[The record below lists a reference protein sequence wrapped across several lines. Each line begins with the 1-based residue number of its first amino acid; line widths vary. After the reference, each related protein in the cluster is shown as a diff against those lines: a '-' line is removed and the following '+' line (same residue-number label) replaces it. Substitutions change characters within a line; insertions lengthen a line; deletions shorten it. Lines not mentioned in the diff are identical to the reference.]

1 MASAS
6 AGAPGTAVAA
16 VTTAAAVLVVGLVVL
31 VAERPAMLAVSPG
44 RSAPAAGSASEGPR
58 PGPGAERAL
67 PEWAPGPSSTECTE
81 SRLDRGDGISGLR
94 VVAISAPGALGAPG
108 VDRT

>member
-1 MASAS
+1 M
-6 AGAPGTAVAA
+6 AA

-44 RSAPAAGSASEGPR
+44 RSAPAAGSATEGPR
-58 PGPGAERAL
+58 PRTRAEWAGPERA
-67 PEWAPGPSSTECTE
+67 PRAPSTERAE
-81 SRLDRGDGISGLR
+81 SRLDRGDGIGGHR
-94 VVAISAPGALGAPG
+94 VVAISAPGALGALG